1 MVATATMKVPL
12 NLAADT
18 ASVAKLD
25 LFKFVPF
32 RLNRLVAEVSAD
44 ADLRSRLRLLNI
56 SRSFSEAAENRAGS
70 AAQNNKQEQ
79 SG

>member
-18 ASVAKLD
+18 ASVAKLG

-32 RLNRLVAEVSAD
+32 RLNRLVAE
-44 ADLRSRLRLLNI
+44 
-56 SRSFSEAAENRAGS
+56 AALILTCAVDCDY
-70 AAQNNKQEQ
+70 
-79 SG
+79 

>member
-1 MVATATMKVPL
+1 MKVPL

-32 RLNRLVAEVSAD
+32 RLNRLAAEVSAD
-44 ADLRSRLRLLNI
+44 PELVQSIAITKYLDGTFRSRC
-56 SRSFSEAAENRAGS
+56 
-70 AAQNNKQEQ
+70 
-79 SG
+79 

>member
-1 MVATATMKVPL
+1 MKVPL

-32 RLNRLVAEVSAD
+32 RLNRLAAEVSAEPELAQSLYLD
-44 ADLRSRLRLLNI
+44 ETFRSRC
-56 SRSFSEAAENRAGS
+56 
-70 AAQNNKQEQ
+70 
-79 SG
+79 

>member
-1 MVATATMKVPL
+1 MKVAL

-32 RLNRLVAEVSAD
+32 RLEP
-44 ADLRSRLRLLNI
+44 
-56 SRSFSEAAENRAGS
+56 AGCRG
-70 AAQNNKQEQ
+70 QR
-79 SG
+79 

>member
-1 MVATATMKVPL
+1 MPL

-32 RLNRLVAEVSAD
+32 RLNRLAAEVSAD
-44 ADLRSRLRLLNI
+44 PELVQSIAIIKYLDETFRSRC
-56 SRSFSEAAENRAGS
+56 
-70 AAQNNKQEQ
+70 
-79 SG
+79 

>member
-1 MVATATMKVPL
+1 MKVPL

-32 RLNRLVAEVSAD
+32 RLNRLAAEVSAD
-44 ADLRSRLRLLNI
+44 PELALSIAIIEYLDETFRSRC
-56 SRSFSEAAENRAGS
+56 
-70 AAQNNKQEQ
+70 
-79 SG
+79 